1 MIDVIDSILQQTIR
15 ETRSLSFELCPPY
28 LYELGFETA
37 LEWLAEQIQ
46 KNYNFTIHFESNK
59 ELKPMGDDIK
69 VVLFQ
74 STRELLVNIAKHAG
88 ARNAWVSVRKDNGN
102 IRINVEDDGI
112 GFDFAEAESRI
123 GRSDGGF
130 GLLSIRER
138 INYLGGHL
146 ECESGEGRGTR
157 ISLVVPLRQS

>member
-1 MIDVIDSILQQTIR
+1 
-15 ETRSLSFELCPPY
+15 
-28 LYELGFETA
+28 
-37 LEWLAEQIQ
+37 
-46 KNYNFTIHFESNK
+46 
-59 ELKPMGDDIK
+59 MGDDIK